1 MYLRQE
7 PPAFRHASLD
17 NSEWHLS
24 EIDVTRRMALF
35 LEAVESKGDSEDVVA
50 AELELLR
57 FDRDVGV
64 IDVSGAGFKRQY
76 LKVKRVVR

>member
-1 MYLRQE
+1 
-7 PPAFRHASLD
+7 
-17 NSEWHLS
+17 
-24 EIDVTRRMALF
+24 MALF

-57 FDRDVGV
+57 FDRDVRV